1 MSGKPKQEYL
11 KVNGIE
17 ILIRRKP
24 IKNLYLRIEQ
34 ETLQA
39 VISAPLRMP
48 AADIERFILSKA
60 NWLQQKLD
68 FLAKRRLVFAAQ
80 ETAGESLWLWGKK
93 YAVRFISGREK
104 IVIAENEVIF
114 SGSIENS
121 STEKLTRF
129 IDKLYRQQLT
139 QQIEKFAAFWQ
150 KRLQLTA
157 SGWRIRKMKTRWGT
171 CNTFS
176 RMITINY
183 NLVRLPVE
191 CLEYIIVHELAHLYE
206 PSHSSRFKNFLTQN
220 LPDWKQRESLLKHFT
235 F

>member
-1 MSGKPKQEYL
+1 MSVKPKQEYL

-48 AADIERFILSKA
+48 AADIERFVLSKA

-121 STEKLTRF
+121 STEKLTRC
-129 IDKLYRQQLT
+129 IDKLYRKQLT
-139 QQIEKFAAFWQ
+139 QQIEQFAAFWQ

-206 PSHSSRFKNFLTQN
+206 PNHSSRFKNFLTQN

>member
-48 AADIERFILSKA
+48 AVDIERVVLSKA

-80 ETAGESLWLWGKK
+80 ETAGESLWLWGKQ
-93 YAVRFISGREK
+93 YAVRFILGREK

-121 STEKLTRF
+121 STEKLTRC
-129 IDKLYRQQLT
+129 IDKLYRQQLA

-157 SGWRIRKMKTRWGT
+157 DGWRIRKMKTRWGT
-171 CNTFS
+171 CDTFS

-206 PSHSSRFKNFLTQN
+206 PSHNSRFKNFLTQN

>member
-48 AADIERFILSKA
+48 ADDIERFILSKA

-80 ETAGESLWLWGKK
+80 EAAGESLWLWGKK
-93 YAVRFISGREK
+93 YAVRFIHGREK
-104 IVIAENEVIF
+104 IVIAENELIF
-114 SGSIENS
+114 FGSIE
-121 STEKLTRF
+121 KLTKY

>member
-39 VISAPLRMP
+39 VISAPMRMP

-93 YAVRFISGREK
+93 YAVRFIPGREK
-104 IVIAENEVIF
+104 IIIAENEVIF

-121 STEKLTRF
+121 STEKLTRC

-139 QQIEKFAAFWQ
+139 QQIEQFAAFWQ

-157 SGWRIRKMKTRWGT
+157 DGWRIRKMKTRWGT

>member
-1 MSGKPKQEYL
+1 MSGKLKQEYL

-48 AADIERFILSKA
+48 AADIERFVLSKA
-60 NWLQQKLD
+60 NWLQQKLE

-80 ETAGESLWLWGKK
+80 EAAGESLWLWGKK

-104 IVIAENEVIF
+104 IVIAENELIF
-114 SGSIENS
+114 FGSIE
-121 STEKLTRF
+121 KLTKY

>member
-48 AADIERFILSKA
+48 ADDIERFILSKA

-93 YAVRFISGREK
+93 YAVRFIPGREK

-114 SGSIENS
+114 SGNIEES
-121 STEKLTRF
+121 SAERLTKC
-129 IDKLYRQQLT
+129 IYKLYRLQLA
-139 QQIEKFAAFWQ
+139 QKIEQFAAFWQ

-157 SGWRIRKMKTRWGT
+157 AGWRIRKMKTRWGT

>member
-17 ILIRRKP
+17 ILIRRKS

-39 VISAPLRMP
+39 VISAPMRMP
-48 AADIERFILSKA
+48 AADIERFVLSKV

-68 FLAKRRLVFAAQ
+68 FLAKRRLVFATQ

-93 YAVRFISGREK
+93 YTVRFIPGREK

-114 SGSIENS
+114 SGNIEES
-121 STEKLTRF
+121 SAEKLTKC
-129 IDKLYRQQLT
+129 IDKLYRQQLA
-139 QQIEKFAAFWQ
+139 QKIEQFAAFWQ
-150 KRLQLTA
+150 KHLQLTA
-157 SGWRIRKMKTRWGT
+157 DGWRIRKMKTRWGT

-183 NLVRLPVE
+183 NLVRLPAE

>member
-93 YAVRFISGREK
+93 YAVRFIPGREK

-114 SGSIENS
+114 SGNIENS
-121 STEKLTRF
+121 STEKLTRC

-139 QQIEKFAAFWQ
+139 QQIEQFAAFWQ

-157 SGWRIRKMKTRWGT
+157 AGWRIRKMKTRWGT

-206 PSHSSRFKNFLTQN
+206 ASHNSRFKNFLTQN

>member
-11 KVNGIE
+11 KVNNIE

-34 ETLQA
+34 ETLQV

-48 AADIERFILSKA
+48 AVDIERFVLSKV
-60 NWLQQKLD
+60 NWLQQKMD

-80 ETAGESLWLWGKK
+80 ETADESLWLWGKK
-93 YAVRFISGREK
+93 YTVRFIPGREK

-114 SGSIENS
+114 SGNIEES
-121 STEKLTRF
+121 STEKLTRC
-129 IDKLYRQQLT
+129 IDKLYRQQLA

-157 SGWRIRKMKTRWGT
+157 AGWRIRKMKTRWGT

-220 LPDWKQRESLLKHFT
+220 LPDWKQRDSLLKHFT

>member
-11 KVNGIE
+11 KVNNIE

-34 ETLQA
+34 ETLQV
-39 VISAPLRMP
+39 VISAPLRTP
-48 AADIERFILSKA
+48 AVDIERFVLSKV
-60 NWLQQKLD
+60 NWLQQKMD

-93 YAVRFISGREK
+93 YAVRFIPGRERT
-104 IVIAENEVIF
+104 VIAENEVIF
-114 SGSIENS
+114 SGSIETS
-121 STEKLTRF
+121 STEKLTRG
-129 IDKLYRQQLT
+129 IDKLYRQQLA
-139 QQIEKFAAFWQ
+139 QKIGQFAAFWQ

-157 SGWRIRKMKTRWGT
+157 AGWRIRKMKTRWGT

>member
-1 MSGKPKQEYL
+1 MSGKLKQEYL

-34 ETLQA
+34 ETLQV
-39 VISAPLRMP
+39 VISAPLRMS
-48 AADIERFILSKA
+48 AADIERFVLSKA
-60 NWLQQKLD
+60 NWLQQKLA

-93 YAVRFISGREK
+93 YAVRFITGRART
-104 IVIAENEVIF
+104 VIAENEVIF
-114 SGSIENS
+114 SGSKEDS
-121 STEKLTRF
+121 SMEKLTKY
-129 IDKLYRQQLT
+129 IDKLYRQQLV
-139 QQIEKFAAFWQ
+139 QQIEKLAVFWQ

-157 SGWRIRKMKTRWGT
+157 AGWRIRKMKTRWGT

-183 NLVRLPVE
+183 NLVRLPIE

>member
-1 MSGKPKQEYL
+1 MSVKPKQEYL

-68 FLAKRRLVFAAQ
+68 FLAKRRLVFVAQ
-80 ETAGESLWLWGKK
+80 EAAGESLWLWGKK
-93 YAVRFISGREK
+93 YAVRFIPGREK
-104 IVIAENEVIF
+104 IVIAENELIF
-114 SGSIENS
+114 FGSIE
-121 STEKLTRF
+121 KLTKY

-191 CLEYIIVHELAHLYE
+191 CLEYIIIHELAHLYE

>member
-1 MSGKPKQEYL
+1 MSGKLKQEYL

-39 VISAPLRMP
+39 VISAPLGMP

-93 YAVRFISGREK
+93 YAVRFIPGREK

-114 SGSIENS
+114 SGSIEDS

>member
-1 MSGKPKQEYL
+1 MSVKPKQEYL

-24 IKNLYLRIEQ
+24 IKNLYLRIKQ

-48 AADIERFILSKA
+48 AADIEQFVLSKA
-60 NWLQQKLD
+60 NWLQQKLA

-80 ETAGESLWLWGKK
+80 EAAGESLWLWGKK
-93 YAVRFISGREK
+93 YAVRFIPGRERT
-104 IVIAENEVIF
+104 VIAENEVIF
-114 SGSIENS
+114 SGSIEKF
-121 STEKLTRF
+121 TKYV
-129 IDKLYRQQLT
+129 DKLYREQLT
-139 QQIEKFAAFWQ
+139 QQVEKFAAFWQ

-157 SGWRIRKMKTRWGT
+157 DGWRIRKMKTRWGT

-183 NLVRLPVE
+183 NLVRLPAE

>member
-17 ILIRRKP
+17 ILIRRKH

-39 VISAPLRMP
+39 VISAPLRMSVV
-48 AADIERFILSKA
+48 DIERFVLSKA

-93 YAVRFISGREK
+93 YAVRFIHGREE

-114 SGSIENS
+114 SSSIEDS
-121 STEKLTRF
+121 STEKLTKC
-129 IDKLYRQQLT
+129 IDKLYRQQLA
-139 QQIEKFAAFWQ
+139 QKIEQFAVFWQ

-157 SGWRIRKMKTRWGT
+157 AGWRIRKMKTRWGT

-176 RMITINY
+176 SMITINY

-206 PSHSSRFKNFLTQN
+206 PSHNSRFKNFLTQN

>member
-1 MSGKPKQEYL
+1 MSVKPKQEYL

-34 ETLQA
+34 ETLQS

-68 FLAKRRLVFAAQ
+68 FLAKRGLVFVAQ
-80 ETAGESLWLWGKK
+80 EAAGESLWLWGKK
-93 YAVRFISGREK
+93 YAVRFIPGREK
-104 IVIAENEVIF
+104 IVIAENELIF
-114 SGSIENS
+114 FGSIE
-121 STEKLTRF
+121 KLTKY

>member
-11 KVNGIE
+11 KVINIE

-48 AADIERFILSKA
+48 AVDIERFVLSKA

-93 YAVRFISGREK
+93 YAVRFIPGRART
-104 IVIAENEVIF
+104 VITENEVIF
-114 SGSIENS
+114 SGSKEDS
-121 STEKLTRF
+121 STEKLTKS
-129 IDKLYRQQLT
+129 IDKLYRLQLT
-139 QQIEKFAAFWQ
+139 QRIEQFAVFWQ

-157 SGWRIRKMKTRWGT
+157 AGWRIRKMRTRWGT

>member
-1 MSGKPKQEYL
+1 MSGKQKQEYL
-11 KVNGIE
+11 KVNNIE

-39 VISAPLRMP
+39 VISAPMRMP
-48 AADIERFILSKA
+48 AVDIERFVLSKA

-80 ETAGESLWLWGKK
+80 EAVGESLWLWGKK
-93 YAVRFISGREK
+93 YAVRFIPGREK

-114 SGSIENS
+114 SGNIEES
-121 STEKLTRF
+121 STEKLIKC
-129 IDKLYRQQLT
+129 IDKLYRQQLA
-139 QQIEKFAAFWQ
+139 QQIEKFAVFWQ
-150 KRLQLTA
+150 KRLQFTA
-157 SGWRIRKMKTRWGT
+157 VGWRIRKMKTRWGT

>member
-1 MSGKPKQEYL
+1 MSGKLKQEYL

-17 ILIRRKP
+17 ILIRRKS

-34 ETLQA
+34 ETLQV

-48 AADIERFILSKA
+48 AVDIEWFALSKA

-93 YAVRFISGREK
+93 YAVRFVPRREK

-114 SGSIENS
+114 SGNIEES
-121 STEKLTRF
+121 STEKLTKC
-129 IDKLYRQQLT
+129 IDKLYRQQLA
-139 QQIEKFAAFWQ
+139 QQIEKLAVFWQ

-157 SGWRIRKMKTRWGT
+157 AGWRIRKMRTRWGT

>member
-80 ETAGESLWLWGKK
+80 ETAGESLWIWGKK
-93 YAVRFISGREK
+93 YAVRFIPGRART
-104 IVIAENEVIF
+104 VITENEVIF
-114 SGSIENS
+114 SGNTEES
-121 STEKLTRF
+121 SMEKLTKC
-129 IDKLYRQQLT
+129 IDKLYRQQLA

-157 SGWRIRKMKTRWGT
+157 GGWRIRKMKTRWGT

-176 RMITINY
+176 RRITINY

>member
-11 KVNGIE
+11 KVNSIE

-39 VISAPLRMP
+39 VISAPLRIP
-48 AADIERFILSKA
+48 AADIERFALSKA

-93 YAVRFISGREK
+93 YAVRFIPGREK
-104 IVIAENEVIF
+104 TVITENEVIF
-114 SGSIENS
+114 SGSIETS
-121 STEKLTRF
+121 STEKLTTC
-129 IDKLYRQQLT
+129 IDKLYREQLA

-176 RMITINY
+176 SMITINY

-206 PSHSSRFKNFLTQN
+206 PSHNSRFKNFLTQN

>member
-17 ILIRRKP
+17 ILIRHKP

-48 AADIERFILSKA
+48 AAAIERFILSKA
-60 NWLQQKLD
+60 NWLQQKLN
-68 FLAKRRLVFAAQ
+68 FLAKRRLVFTAQ
-80 ETAGESLWLWGKK
+80 EAAGESLWLWGKK
-93 YAVRFISGREK
+93 YAVRFIPGREK
-104 IVIAENEVIF
+104 IIIAENEVIF

-121 STEKLTRF
+121 STEKLTRC

-139 QQIEKFAAFWQ
+139 QQIEQFAAFWQ

-157 SGWRIRKMKTRWGT
+157 DGWRIRKMKTRWGT

-206 PSHSSRFKNFLTQN
+206 PNHSSRFKNFLTQN

>member
-1 MSGKPKQEYL
+1 MSGKLKQEYL

-34 ETLQA
+34 ETLQV
-39 VISAPLRMP
+39 VISAPLRMS
-48 AADIERFILSKA
+48 AADIERFVLSKA
-60 NWLQQKLD
+60 NWLQQKLA

-93 YAVRFISGREK
+93 YAVRFIPGRART
-104 IVIAENEVIF
+104 VIAENEVIF
-114 SGSIENS
+114 SGSKEDS
-121 STEKLTRF
+121 SMEKLTKY
-129 IDKLYRQQLT
+129 IDKLYRQQLV
-139 QQIEKFAAFWQ
+139 QQIEKLAVFWQ

-157 SGWRIRKMKTRWGT
+157 AGWRIRKMKTRWGT

-183 NLVRLPVE
+183 NLVRLPIE
-191 CLEYIIVHELAHLYE
+191 CLDYIIVHELAHLYE

>member
-1 MSGKPKQEYL
+1 MSVKPKQEYL

-68 FLAKRRLVFAAQ
+68 FLAKRRLVFVVQ

-93 YAVRFISGREK
+93 YAVRFIPGREK

-114 SGSIENS
+114 SGNIEES
-121 STEKLTRF
+121 STEKLTRC

-139 QQIEKFAAFWQ
+139 QQIEQFAAFWQ
-150 KRLQLTA
+150 KRLQITA
-157 SGWRIRKMKTRWGT
+157 AGWRIRKMKTRWGT

-206 PSHSSRFKNFLTQN
+206 PSHNSRFKNFLTQN
-220 LPDWKQRESLLKHFT
+220 LTDWKQRESLLKHFT

>member
-48 AADIERFILSKA
+48 AADIERFVLSKA

-80 ETAGESLWLWGKK
+80 EADGESLWLWGK
-93 YAVRFISGREK
+93 SM
-104 IVIAENEVIF
+104 
-114 SGSIENS
+114 
-121 STEKLTRF
+121 L
-129 IDKLYRQQLT
+129 
-139 QQIEKFAAFWQ
+139 
-150 KRLQLTA
+150 
-157 SGWRIRKMKTRWGT
+157 
-171 CNTFS
+171 
-176 RMITINY
+176 
-183 NLVRLPVE
+183 
-191 CLEYIIVHELAHLYE
+191 
-206 PSHSSRFKNFLTQN
+206 
-220 LPDWKQRESLLKHFT
+220 
-235 F
+235 

>member
-1 MSGKPKQEYL
+1 MSVKPKQEYL

-68 FLAKRRLVFAAQ
+68 FLAKRRLVFVAQ
-80 ETAGESLWLWGKK
+80 EAAGESLWLWGKK
-93 YAVRFISGREK
+93 YAMRFIPGREK
-104 IVIAENEVIF
+104 IVIAENELIF
-114 SGSIENS
+114 FGSIE
-121 STEKLTRF
+121 KLTKY
-129 IDKLYRQQLT
+129 IDKLYRQQLA
-139 QQIEKFAAFWQ
+139 QQIEKFAVFWQ

-157 SGWRIRKMKTRWGT
+157 DGWRIRKMKTRWGT

>member
-1 MSGKPKQEYL
+1 MSGNPKQEYL

-17 ILIRRKP
+17 ILVRRKP

-60 NWLQQKLD
+60 NWLQQKLN
-68 FLAKRRLVFAAQ
+68 FLAKRRLVFAVQ
-80 ETAGESLWLWGKK
+80 ETAGESLWLWGKQ
-93 YAVRFISGREK
+93 YAVRFIPGREK
-104 IVIAENEVIF
+104 IIIAENEVIF

-121 STEKLTRF
+121 STEKLTRC
-129 IDKLYRQQLT
+129 IDKLYRQQLM
-139 QQIEKFAAFWQ
+139 QQIEQFAAFWQ

-157 SGWRIRKMKTRWGT
+157 AGWRIRKMKTRWGT

>member
-1 MSGKPKQEYL
+1 MSVKPKQEYL

-93 YAVRFISGREK
+93 YAVRFIPGRART
-104 IVIAENEVIF
+104 VITENEVIF
-114 SGSIENS
+114 SGNTEES
-121 STEKLTRF
+121 SMEKLTKC
-129 IDKLYRQQLT
+129 IDKLYRQQLA
-139 QQIEKFAAFWQ
+139 QKIEKFAAFWQ

-157 SGWRIRKMKTRWGT
+157 GGWRIRKMKTRWGT

>member
-11 KVNGIE
+11 KVNSIE

-48 AADIERFILSKA
+48 AADIERFALSKA

-93 YAVRFISGREK
+93 YAVRFIPGREK

-114 SGSIENS
+114 SGNIEES
-121 STEKLTRF
+121 SAEKLTKC
-129 IDKLYRQQLT
+129 IDKLYREQLA

-150 KRLQLTA
+150 KRLRLTA
-157 SGWRIRKMKTRWGT
+157 AGWRIRKMKTRWGT

-206 PSHSSRFKNFLTQN
+206 PSHRSRFKNFLTQN

>member
-1 MSGKPKQEYL
+1 MSGNPKQEYL

-60 NWLQQKLD
+60 NWLQQKLN

-93 YAVRFISGREK
+93 YVVRFIPGREK

-114 SGSIENS
+114 FG
-121 STEKLTRF
+121 STEKLTKY
-129 IDKLYRQQLT
+129 IDKLYREQLT

-157 SGWRIRKMKTRWGT
+157 DGWRIRKMKTRWGT
-171 CNTFS
+171 CDTFS

-206 PSHSSRFKNFLTQN
+206 PSHNSRFKNFLTQN

>member
-1 MSGKPKQEYL
+1 MSGKLKQEYL

-93 YAVRFISGREK
+93 YAVRFIPGRAK
-104 IVIAENEVIF
+104 TVIAENEVIF

-206 PSHSSRFKNFLTQN
+206 PSHNSRFKNFLTQN

>member
-1 MSGKPKQEYL
+1 MSVKLKQEYL

-48 AADIERFILSKA
+48 AADIERFVLNKA
-60 NWLQQKLD
+60 NWLQQKLA

-80 ETAGESLWLWGKK
+80 EAAGESLWLWGKK
-93 YAVRFISGREK
+93 YAVRFIPGREK
-104 IVIAENEVIF
+104 IAIAENEVIF
-114 SGSIENS
+114 FGSIE
-121 STEKLTRF
+121 KLTKY
-129 IDKLYRQQLT
+129 IDKLYRLQLA
-139 QQIEKFAAFWQ
+139 QKIEQFAAFWQ

-157 SGWRIRKMKTRWGT
+157 AGWRIRKMKTRWGT

>member
-48 AADIERFILSKA
+48 AVDIERVVLSKA

-80 ETAGESLWLWGKK
+80 ETAGESLWLWGKQ
-93 YAVRFISGREK
+93 YAVRFILGREK

-121 STEKLTRF
+121 STEKLTRC
-129 IDKLYRQQLT
+129 IDKLYRQQLA
-139 QQIEKFAAFWQ
+139 QQIEQFAAFWQ

-206 PSHSSRFKNFLTQN
+206 PSHSSRFKNFLNQN

>member
-60 NWLQQKLD
+60 NWLQQKLA

-80 ETAGESLWLWGKK
+80 EAVGESLWLWGKK
-93 YAVRFISGREK
+93 YAVRFIPGRART
-104 IVIAENEVIF
+104 VITENEVIF
-114 SGSIENS
+114 SDSKEES
-121 STEKLTRF
+121 STEKLTKC
-129 IDKLYRQQLT
+129 IDKLYRQQLA
-139 QQIEKFAAFWQ
+139 QKIEQFAAFWQ
-150 KRLQLTA
+150 KRLQITA
-157 SGWRIRKMKTRWGT
+157 AGWRVRKMKTRWGT

-220 LPDWKQRESLLKHFT
+220 LPDWKQRENLLKHFT

>member
-1 MSGKPKQEYL
+1 MSGKLKQKYL

-17 ILIRRKP
+17 ILIRRKS

-48 AADIERFILSKA
+48 AADIERFALSKA

-93 YAVRFISGREK
+93 YAVRFIPGRERT
-104 IVIAENEVIF
+104 VIAENEVIF
-114 SGSIENS
+114 SGSIEKF
-121 STEKLTRF
+121 TKYV
-129 IDKLYRQQLT
+129 DKLYREQLT
-139 QQIEKFAAFWQ
+139 QQVEKFAAFWQ

-206 PSHSSRFKNFLTQN
+206 PSHNSRFKNFLTQN
-220 LPDWKQRESLLKHFT
+220 LPDWKQRERLLKHFT

>member
-1 MSGKPKQEYL
+1 MSVKPKQEYL

-60 NWLQQKLD
+60 NWLQQKLA

-80 ETAGESLWLWGKK
+80 EAAGESLWLWGKK
-93 YAVRFISGREK
+93 YAVRFIPGRERT
-104 IVIAENEVIF
+104 VIAENEVIF
-114 SGSIENS
+114 SGSIEKF
-121 STEKLTRF
+121 TKYV
-129 IDKLYRQQLT
+129 DKLYREQLT
-139 QQIEKFAAFWQ
+139 QQVEKFAAFWQ

-157 SGWRIRKMKTRWGT
+157 DGWRIRKMKTRWGT
-171 CNTFS
+171 CN
-176 RMITINY
+176 
-183 NLVRLPVE
+183 L
-191 CLEYIIVHELAHLYE
+191 
-206 PSHSSRFKNFLTQN
+206 
-220 LPDWKQRESLLKHFT
+220 SLIHI
-235 F
+235 

>member
-93 YAVRFISGREK
+93 YAVRFIPGRART
-104 IVIAENEVIF
+104 VITENEVIF
-114 SGSIENS
+114 SGNTEES
-121 STEKLTRF
+121 SMEKLTKC
-129 IDKLYRQQLT
+129 IDKLYRQQLA
-139 QQIEKFAAFWQ
+139 QKIEKFAAFWQ

-157 SGWRIRKMKTRWGT
+157 GGWRIRKMKTRWGT

-176 RMITINY
+176 RRITINY

>member
-1 MSGKPKQEYL
+1 MSVKLKQEYL

-60 NWLQQKLD
+60 NWLQQKLN

-80 ETAGESLWLWGKK
+80 ETAGESLWLWGKQ
-93 YAVRFISGREK
+93 YAVRFIPGREK
-104 IVIAENEVIF
+104 IIIAENEVIF

-121 STEKLTRF
+121 STEKLTRC

-139 QQIEKFAAFWQ
+139 QQIEQFAAFWQ

-157 SGWRIRKMKTRWGT
+157 DGWRIRKMKTRWGT

-206 PSHSSRFKNFLTQN
+206 PNHSSRFKNFLTQN

>member
-1 MSGKPKQEYL
+1 MSGKLKQEYL

-48 AADIERFILSKA
+48 AADIERFVLSKA
-60 NWLQQKLD
+60 NWLQQKLE

-80 ETAGESLWLWGKK
+80 EAAGESLWLWGKK

-104 IVIAENEVIF
+104 IVIAENELIF
-114 SGSIENS
+114 FGSIE
-121 STEKLTRF
+121 KLTKY

-220 LPDWKQRESLLKHFT
+220 LPDWKQRESLLKYFT